1 MGVTRASMNDAAVQV
16 RRATRADIPR
26 LCEFQQNMARETE
39 GKSLDADVLAAGIG
53 AVFDSPL
60 KGFYIVAE
68 AADEV
73 AGSLLLTYEWSDWRA
88 ATFLW
93 IQSVYVDAA
102 WRRRG
107 VYRALHSHVVDM
119 AEARED
125 VCGVRLYVER
135 ENTVAQQTYD
145 SLGMT
150 RSHYDMFE
158 IDFAFPDDPDS

>member
-1 MGVTRASMNDAAVQV
+1 MKDSAISV
-16 RRATRADIPR
+16 RNATRSDIPR

-39 GKSLDADVLAAGIG
+39 GKSLDAEVLAAGTS

-68 AADEV
+68 AAGEV
-73 AGSLLLTYEWSDWRA
+73 AGSLLVTYEWSDWRA

-107 VYRALHSHVVDM
+107 VYRALHNHVVEM
-119 AEARED
+119 AEGRDD

-135 ENTVAQQTYD
+135 ENTVAQRTYD

-158 IDFAFPDDPDS
+158 IDFAFPADC

>member
-1 MGVTRASMNDAAVQV
+1 MGVTGASMNDAAIRV
-16 RRATRADIPR
+16 RDATRADIPR

-53 AVFDSPL
+53 AVFDSPP
-60 KGFYIVAE
+60 KGFYIAAE
-68 AADEV
+68 AAGEV
-73 AGSLLLTYEWSDWRA
+73 VGSLLVTYEWSDWRA

-107 VYRALHSHVVDM
+107 VYRALHNRVLEL
-119 AEARED
+119 AEAREG

-135 ENTVAQQTYD
+135 TNTVAQATYD
-145 SLGMT
+145 SLGMS

-158 IDFAFPDDPDS
+158 IDFAFPDAPGP

>member
-1 MGVTRASMNDAAVQV
+1 MSDTAISV
-16 RRATRADIPR
+16 RNATRADIPR
-26 LCEFQQNMARETE
+26 LCGFQQNMALETE
-39 GKSLDADVLAAGIG
+39 GKTLDTDVLAAGTR
-53 AVFDSPL
+53 AVFDSPQ

-68 AADEV
+68 SAGEV
-73 AGSLLLTYEWSDWRA
+73 VGSLLITYEWSDWRA

-107 VYRALHSHVVDM
+107 VYRALHTHVVEM
-119 AEARED
+119 AEARYD

-135 ENTVAQQTYD
+135 ENTVAQRTYD

-158 IDFAFPDDPDS
+158 IDFAFPTDRNNETQT

>member
-1 MGVTRASMNDAAVQV
+1 MGVTAASMNDAVIQV
-16 RRATRADIPR
+16 RNATRADVPR
-26 LCEFQQNMARETE
+26 LCEFQQNMALETE
-39 GKSLDADVLAAGIG
+39 GKSLDVDVLAAGTG
-53 AVFDSPL
+53 AVFDSPQ

-68 AADEV
+68 AAGEV
-73 AGSLLLTYEWSDWRA
+73 AGSLLVTYEWSDWRA

-107 VYRALHSHVVDM
+107 VYRALHNHVVEM
-119 AEARED
+119 AEARDD

-158 IDFAFPDDPDS
+158 IDFAFPADR